1 MYELKGILI
10 QKGETIQVT
19 DKFQKQ
25 EFVVER
31 TEMRGEY
38 EAIDQVKFQLMQKN
52 CGKVDPIA
60 LQSEV
65 KVVFDVSG
73 RPWEKDGKISYFVN
87 LNAWKVD
94 ALIQVESI
102 HELAADDTA
111 KPPVKEDG
119 TQDSLPF

>member
-38 EAIDQVKFQLMQKN
+38 KAIDQIKFQLMQKN

-73 RPWEKDGKISYFVN
+73 RPWEKDGKTSYFVN
-87 LNAWKVD
+87 LNAWKVE
-94 ALIQVESI
+94 ALTQAEPVQQQ
-102 HELAADDTA
+102 AADDTA
-111 KPPVKEDG
+111 KPPVKADG
-119 TQDSLPF
+119 TQDKLPF